1 MTEIKSYRDL
11 VAWQKSFAL
20 GLSVYKA
27 TQKFP
32 DREKYG
38 ITSQLCRSAISVA
51 RNIADG
57 YVRGSSLDYIR
68 FLRIARGS
76 LYEMDTQLLFALRLE
91 YLTAEQHK
99 LLQSE
104 VDESGRI
111 LAGLI
116 RSLES

>member
-1 MTEIKSYRDL
+1 MAEIKSYRDL
-11 VAWQKSFAL
+11 IAWQKTFVL

-51 RNIADG
+51 SNIAEG
-57 YVRGSSLDYIR
+57 YGRGSSQDYIR

-76 LYEMDTQLLFALRLE
+76 LYEMDTQLLFALKLG
-91 YLTAEQHK
+91 YLTPDQHET
-99 LLQSE
+99 LQSE
-104 VDESGRI
+104 TDECGRI
-111 LAGLI
+111 LAGRI
-116 RSLES
+116 RSLET